1 MTTTLKTSVHQCGV
15 ALLTVLFILVLMTTL
30 VVYLVEDNHMA
41 VRRVSNH
48 RDFEQMYQM
57 LVGNEQWAIKV
68 LERDMKENK
77 IDHLNEVW
85 HNLLPETQVSEGKM
99 KAVVQDLQ
107 GKFNLNNLSTKG
119 DPWYSLFQRLLRV
132 LDIDEG
138 LADAVIDWIDTDF
151 DVSGHYGAED
161 PEYLLVNP
169 AYRAANRKFASTGEL
184 IWVAGFTGDIV
195 NKLAPYVA
203 ALPTSNAHI
212 NINTASI
219 PLLRTLSPQ
228 ILTESAAESLR
239 SGRGEGGYEDIEAFL
254 AASELAGL
262 GDAISPLISVSSR
275 YYEVH
280 GQAQFGRLTGVVYS
294 VLEKDASTQQVK
306 VLQRRR
312 GFS

>member
-1 MTTTLKTSVHQCGV
+1 
-15 ALLTVLFILVLMTTL
+15 MTTL

-77 IDHLNEVW
+77 TDHPNEVW
-85 HNLLPETQVSEGKM
+85 NNLLPETQVSEGKM
-99 KAVVQDLQ
+99 KAVVLDLQ
-107 GKFNLNNLSTKG
+107 GRFNLNNLANK
-119 DPWYSLFQRLLRV
+119 DDLWYPLFQRLLRV
-132 LDIDEG
+132 LEIDEG
-138 LADAVIDWIDTDF
+138 LADAIVDWIDADL

-161 PEYLLVNP
+161 PEYLLANP
-169 AYRAANRKFASTGEL
+169 PYRSANRNFASTGEL
-184 IWVAGFTGDIV
+184 IWIAGFTSDIV

-203 ALPTSNAHI
+203 ALPSSTKI
-212 NINTASI
+212 NINTSSI
-219 PLLRTLSPQ
+219 PLLRALSPQ
-228 ILTESAAESLR
+228 ILTEPAAESLQ
-239 SGRGEGGYEDIEAFL
+239 SGQGDEGYEDIEAFL

-262 GDAISPLISVSSR
+262 GDVIAPLITVSSR
-275 YYEVH
+275 YFEVR
-280 GQAQFGRLTGVVYS
+280 GQAQFGRLSGIVYS

-306 VLQRRR
+306 IVQRRR